1 MAEPNDTVR
10 ESNMHDIYAPQQTVG
25 YGRESQP
32 VEFQNS
38 ESTALKQQEV
48 EEYDR
53 SDFEGGDMTT
63 NVKDRAKVSNRESI
77 SRISQAQRVLYNGF
91 FCIHLFEFLWDF
103 LNEFLSLFWAI
114 LLKYLLFK
122 KNFFFAFYLFKEFYR
137 EFELEI
143 SEEPPDEEKARH
155 VIEKKYVR
163 KVEHENGTKVFIPFK
178 MGDSIEEFQNLGEG
192 IYVYF
197 CFIKY
202 FGLIFLFIGLL
213 LLLPTILMIL
223 QDNNLNESKSN
234 IFFRT
239 RI

>member
-1 MAEPNDTVR
+1 MGNIVK
-10 ESNMHDIYAPQQTVG
+10 I
-25 YGRESQP
+25 
-32 VEFQNS
+32 
-38 ESTALKQQEV
+38 ST
-48 EEYDR
+48 
-53 SDFEGGDMTT
+53 
-63 NVKDRAKVSNRESI
+63 
-77 SRISQAQRVLYNGF
+77 F
-91 FCIHLFEFLWDF
+91 FLI
-103 LNEFLSLFWAI
+103 
-114 LLKYLLFK
+114 
-122 KNFFFAFYLFKEFYR
+122 FFFAFYLFKEFYR

-163 KVEHENGTKVFIPFK
+163 KVEHENGTKVFVPFK

-239 RI
+239 MTANIAYFSKNADGSYSEEEKEKISSVFTLLLWFYFVINILIFLSIFVFRIIVKRKRISLSKKAFFTAFFIIMVKKNSENYSCF